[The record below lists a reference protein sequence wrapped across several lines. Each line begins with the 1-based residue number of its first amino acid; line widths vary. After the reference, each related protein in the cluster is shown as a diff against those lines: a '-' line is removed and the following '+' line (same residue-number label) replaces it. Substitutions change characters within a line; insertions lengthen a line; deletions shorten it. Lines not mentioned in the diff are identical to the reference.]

1 MSSTVSQDPLAR
13 RTRVRS
19 AGAKVVAGLAAIIA
33 LSVPS
38 AAQAGTEHW
47 AVNRYLGGGDNL
59 ADGAA
64 PLLTGVYCHEL
75 DASHTRQIQ
84 INAIWASTLN
94 WHGGWVQVTTHG
106 LRSYGGTSYLHGACK
121 NPHTVAYYFNA
132 HDNY

>member
-38 AAQAGTEHW
+38 AAQAGTEHC

-94 WHGGWVQVTTHG
+94 WHGG
-106 LRSYGGTSYLHGACK
+106 TSYLHGACK